1 MEILLIVLLVSVYT
15 VSICL
20 LAGHYGE
27 HNISPNIWSITSMF
41 IPIINTGLIIY
52 FLFKNKREEVSKFFS
67 IKEFFNELKN
77 N

>member
-1 MEILLIVLLVSVYT
+1 MEILIVLLISIYIVST
-15 VSICL
+15 L
-20 LAGHYGE
+20 LLYLYYAQHD
-27 HNISPNIWSITSMF
+27 ISPTIWSIISIF
-41 IPIINTGLIIY
+41 IPIINTSLISY